1 MKKLLIFLLATLALS
16 ACEKPVV
23 DENPSIPMPPNNEI
37 WYTSSD
43 NDVVIPNDAN
53 VFGANIVNNSYID
66 GKGVITFD
74 GDVTLIGDEAFWFC
88 TTLTSITIPDSVTS
102 VYSSAFAYCTS
113 LGEFKGKFAE
123 DNGRILVVTDDDGNG
138 FLAGFAPRGV
148 TVYSIPDC
156 VTTIGG
162 YAFYCCENLTSV
174 TIPDSVTE
182 IGYSAFD
189 RCSSLTSVT
198 IPDSVTTIGDFAF
211 EYCSS
216 LTSITIPDSVTTIGR
231 SAFRDCTSL
240 TSVTIP
246 DSVYII
252 LPYAFYRCENLTSVT
267 IGSSVMVMYDGTFKD
282 CESLINVYCKAITP
296 PQLGDKVFDGN
307 ASGRVIYVP
316 AESVDAY
323 KSAEYWSGYASAI
336 VGYNF

>member
-16 ACEKPVV
+16 ACEQPVV

-74 GDVTLIGDEAFWFC
+74 GDVTLIGEEAFFLC
-88 TTLTSITIPDSVTS
+88 ETLTSITIPDSVTS
-102 VYSSAFAYCTS
+102 VYSNAFQWCTS

-138 FLAGFAPRGV
+138 FLAGFARRGV

-162 YAFYCCENLTSV
+162 YVFYQ
-174 TIPDSVTE
+174 
-182 IGYSAFD
+182 
-189 RCSSLTSVT
+189 
-198 IPDSVTTIGDFAF
+198 
-211 EYCSS
+211 
-216 LTSITIPDSVTTIGR
+216 
-231 SAFRDCTSL
+231 
-240 TSVTIP
+240 
-246 DSVYII
+246 
-252 LPYAFYRCENLTSVT
+252 CENLTSVT
-267 IGSSVMVMYDGTFKD
+267 IGDRVTEIGGYAFAYCNSLTSVNIPDSVTRIGDSAFYKCTSLTSVNIPDSVSFIMGYAFEGCTNLTSVTIGRSVILIDYSTFKD
-282 CESLINVYCKAITP
+282 CKSLINVYCKAITP
-296 PQLGDKVFDGN
+296 PYLRHDEVFDGN

-316 AESVDAY
+316 AESVEAY
-323 KSAEYWSGYASAI
+323 KSADGWSEYASAI

>member
-16 ACEKPVV
+16 ACEQPVV

-74 GDVTLIGDEAFWFC
+74 GDVTLIGEDAFYNRDS
-88 TTLTSITIPDSVTS
+88 LTSVTIPDSVTS
-102 VYSSAFAYCTS
+102 VYSNAFQWCTS

-138 FLAGFAPRGV
+138 FLAGFARRGV

-162 YAFYCCENLTSV
+162 YVFYECENLTSV
-174 TIPDSVTE
+174 TIPDSVTTIGYAAFSSCTSLTSVNIPDSVTE
-182 IGYSAFD
+182 IGSFAFKYCD
-189 RCSSLTSVT
+189 SLTSVT
-198 IPDSVTTIGDFAF
+198 IGDSVTTIGDYAF
-211 EYCSS
+211 Y
-216 LTSITIPDSVTTIGR
+216 
-231 SAFRDCTSL
+231 DCTSL
-240 TSVTIP
+240 TSVTIGR
-246 DSVYII
+246 SIWLI
-252 LPYAFYRCENLTSVT
+252 R
-267 IGSSVMVMYDGTFKD
+267 SSAFKD
-282 CESLINVYCKAITP
+282 CKSLINVYCKAITP
-296 PQLGDKVFDGN
+296 PYLWNDEVFDGN

-316 AESVDAY
+316 AESVEAY
-323 KSAEYWSGYASAI
+323 KSAEYWSEYADAI
-336 VGYNF
+336 VGYDFE

>member
-16 ACEKPVV
+16 ACEQPVV

-66 GKGVITFD
+66 GKGVMTFD
-74 GDVTLIGDEAFWFC
+74 GDVTLIGEEAFLLC
-88 TTLTSITIPDSVTS
+88 GTLTSITIPDSVTS
-102 VYSSAFAYCTS
+102 VYSNAFEWCTS

-138 FLAGFAPRGV
+138 FLAGFARRGV

-162 YAFYCCENLTSV
+162 YVFHRCENLTSVTIGDSVTAIGGFAFAYCNSLTSV

-182 IGYSAFD
+182 IGGCAF
-189 RCSSLTSVT
+189 SH
-198 IPDSVTTIGDFAF
+198 
-211 EYCSS
+211 
-216 LTSITIPDSVTTIGR
+216 
-231 SAFRDCTSL
+231 CTSL

-246 DSVYII
+246 DSVYFIHGH
-252 LPYAFYRCENLTSVT
+252 AFEYCTNLSSVT
-267 IGSSVMVMYDGTFKD
+267 IGSSVMLIAYSTFKD
-282 CESLINVYCKAITP
+282 CKSLINVYCKATTP
-296 PQLGDKVFDGN
+296 PSLSGTDVFDNNG
-307 ASGRVIYVP
+307 SGRKIYVP

-323 KSAEYWSGYASAI
+323 KSATDWSEYASAI
-336 VGYNF
+336 VGYDFENGVVVE

>member
-16 ACEKPVV
+16 ACEQPVV

-74 GDVTLIGDEAFWFC
+74 GDVTLIGEEAFEFC

-102 VYSSAFAYCTS
+102 VYSNAFQWCTS

-138 FLAGFAPRGV
+138 FLAGFARRGV

-162 YAFYCCENLTSV
+162 YVFYQCENLTSV
-174 TIPDSVTE
+174 TIGDSVTTIE
-182 IGYSAFD
+182 ACAFAN
-189 RCSSLTSVT
+189 CTSLTSVN
-198 IPDSVTTIGDFAF
+198 IPDSVTKIGWCAF
-211 EYCSS
+211 E
-216 LTSITIPDSVTTIGR
+216 
-231 SAFRDCTSL
+231 DCTSL

-246 DSVYII
+246 DSVYFIMG
-252 LPYAFYRCENLTSVT
+252 YAFEGCTNLSSVT
-267 IGSSVMVMYDGTFKD
+267 IGSSVMMMDNSTFKD

-296 PQLGDKVFDGN
+296 PQLRNDEVFDGN

-316 AESVDAY
+316 SESVEAY
-323 KSAEYWSGYASAI
+323 KSADGWSEYASAI
-336 VGYNF
+336 VGYDF